1 MLTKMLLAF
10 ALAGAPVEGSPEMQ
24 EAQALYTEGT
34 AMFDSADYN
43 GAIEKFTKALGIVTA
58 ADGDD
63 HTRLT
68 LLYNIASAH
77 EKAHAIDKDVT
88 HLRQA
93 LQLYERYRDFAQKS
107 GNIGDELD
115 VEAKIARLEKQLRAA
130 DQMRRNRETAE
141 PREVPPPPPPVQETE
156 EADWKKPRDTG
167 VGLVVGGSVATI
179 GGVVL
184 AVVGSGREAK
194 AREQVD
200 ELADLGVPMDD
211 PAWAEGDQF
220 IADEKRKGNALM
232 GVGATLAV
240 VGAAGVGV
248 GAYYLVKAKKMRE
261 GRVSTLPA
269 LAPGYAGVQ
278 ITGRF

>member
-1 MLTKMLLAF
+1 MLTKMMLAL
-10 ALAGAPVEGSPEMQ
+10 ALAGAPAEESPEMQ
-24 EAQALYTEGT
+24 EAQALYSEGT

-43 GAIEKFTKALGIVTA
+43 GAVEKFTKALAIVQSVE
-58 ADGDD
+58 GDD
-63 HTRLT
+63 HTRLS

-93 LQLYERYRDFAQKS
+93 LQLYERYRAFAQET
-107 GNIGDELD
+107 GNLGDELD
-115 VEAKIARLEKQLRAA
+115 VETKIARLENQLRAA
-130 DQMRRNRETAE
+130 DQIQRNREEAE
-141 PREVPPPPPPVQETE
+141 RREVPPPPPPVQE
-156 EADWKKPRDTG
+156 ADWKKPRNTG

-184 AVVGSGREAK
+184 AVVGSTREAK
-194 AREQVD
+194 ARDQVD
-200 ELADLGVPMDD
+200 ELADLDVPMDD

-261 GRVSTLPA
+261 GRVSALPA